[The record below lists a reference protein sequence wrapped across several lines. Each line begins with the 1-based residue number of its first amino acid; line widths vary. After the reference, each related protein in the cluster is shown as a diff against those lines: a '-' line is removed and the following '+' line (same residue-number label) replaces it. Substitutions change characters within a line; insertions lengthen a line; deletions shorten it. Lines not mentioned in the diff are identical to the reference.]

1 MSEKIPAPEAVH
13 EKLVEALS
21 DYLALSVGSTSIRAT
36 DYVVSVAG
44 VDLAEA
50 DGRIYYATA
59 YTGAPHARLG
69 LVEIL
74 SSDIAEGVFPGD
86 ET

>member
-1 MSEKIPAPEAVH
+1 MAETIPTPEGVH

-21 DYLALSVGSTSIRAT
+21 EYLALTVGSTSIRAT

-44 VDLAEA
+44 IDLSKA

-59 YTGAPHARLG
+59 YTGAPHSRLG
-69 LVEIL
+69 LVKIL
-74 SSDIAEGVFPGD
+74 RHDINGGVF
-86 ET
+86 EQE

>member
-1 MSEKIPAPEAVH
+1 MADVLPTPEAIH
-13 EKLVEALS
+13 EALVEALTA
-21 DYLALSVGSTSIRAT
+21 YLALTTEKPSVRAT

-44 VDLAEA
+44 IDLAAA
-50 DGRIYYATA
+50 DGRVYYATA

-74 SSDIAEGVFPGD
+74 TDDVRDGVFPD
-86 ET
+86 QD

>member
-1 MSEKIPAPEAVH
+1 MAETIPTPEAVH
-13 EKLVEALS
+13 EKLVAALS
-21 DYLALSVGSTSIRAT
+21 DYLALTVGSTSIRAT

-44 VDLAEA
+44 IDLSKA
-50 DGRIYYATA
+50 DGRVFYATA

-74 SSDIAEGVFPGD
+74 ANDVTEGVFP
-86 ET
+86 EE

>member
-1 MSEKIPAPEAVH
+1 MADAIPTPEAVH

-21 DYLALSVGSTSIRAT
+21 DYLALSTGKPSIRAT
-36 DYVVSVAG
+36 DYVLSVAG
-44 VDLAEA
+44 IDLAEA
-50 DGRIYYATA
+50 DGRVYYATA

-74 SSDIAEGVFPGD
+74 SSDVAEGTFPDD

>member
-1 MSEKIPAPEAVH
+1 MVEKIPTPDEVH
-13 EKLVEALS
+13 EKLVEALT

-50 DGRIYYATA
+50 DGRVYYATA
-59 YTGAPHARLG
+59 YTGPPHSRLG
-69 LVEIL
+69 LVGIL
-74 SSDIAEGVFPGD
+74 VNDIEESTFPD

>member
-1 MSEKIPAPEAVH
+1 MADAIPTPDEVH
-13 EKLVEALS
+13 EKLVEALT
-21 DYLALSVGSTSIRAT
+21 DYLALTVGSTSIRAT

-44 VDLAEA
+44 VDLARA
-50 DGRIYYATA
+50 DGRVYYATA

-74 SSDIAEGVFPGD
+74 ANDVSEGVFPD

>member
-1 MSEKIPAPEAVH
+1 MADAIPTPDEVH
-13 EKLVEALS
+13 EKLVEALTA
-21 DYLALSVGSTSIRAT
+21 YLHLSIGKGSIRAT

-44 VDLAEA
+44 VDLAAA
-50 DGRIYYATA
+50 DGRVYYATA
-59 YTGAPHARLG
+59 YTGPPHARLG

-74 SSDIAEGVFPGD
+74 ASDIEESTFPK

>member
-1 MSEKIPAPEAVH
+1 MAEKIPTPEAVH

-21 DYLALSVGSTSIRAT
+21 DYLALTVGSTSIRAT

-44 VDLAEA
+44 VDLARA
-50 DGRIYYATA
+50 DGRVYYATA

-74 SSDIAEGVFPGD
+74 TNDVQDGVFSQ
-86 ET
+86 E

>member
-1 MSEKIPAPEAVH
+1 MADAIPTPDEVH
-13 EKLVEALS
+13 EKLVEALT
-21 DYLALSVGSTSIRAT
+21 DYLAVSTGRTSLRAT

-50 DGRIYYATA
+50 DGRVYYATA
-59 YTGAPHARLG
+59 YTGPPHARLG

-74 SSDIAEGVFPGD
+74 SSDVAEGVFPD